1 MPVGVPLGH
10 SPISYSHKQ
19 HWLSALTL
27 LLALLV
33 LLLLLLLFIPAF
45 VLLLLVSTLI
55 LLHAH
60 FDPTCLV
67 LKCMFW
73 TLCLQPHRCLSVQK
87 WEALL
92 PQCLQVKVLVPG
104 VVPGKLGPTP
114 GICQTASSFLSS
126 PLLSSPLLSSPLLSL
141 LFSLSY
147 SLLLKPSLLLLLSF
161 SLLLKPSLLLFL
173 SVSLLLKPTLLLLLS
188 FSLLLKPSLLLFLVF
203 SSQAWC
209 GSSARPDN
217 DQATHSSDDTCPGSR
232 EFKTTQRNCYLS
244 SRNFV

>member
-1 MPVGVPLGH
+1 MLGVEVHVLDPVFAASQVPVCPKMGGTAA
-10 SPISYSHKQ
+10 SV
-19 HWLSALTL
+19 
-27 LLALLV
+27 LASQSV
-33 LLLLLLLFIPAF
+33 GPRCGPRKA
-45 VLLLLVSTLI
+45 
-55 LLHAH
+55 
-60 FDPTCLV
+60 
-67 LKCMFW
+67 W
-73 TLCLQPHRCLSVQK
+73 THPRH
-87 WEALL
+87 L
-92 PQCLQVKVLVPG
+92 PDS
-104 VVPGKLGPTP
+104 
-114 GICQTASSFLSS
+114 IIFS
-126 PLLSSPLLSSPLLSL
+126 LLSSPLLSL
-141 LFSLSY
+141 LFFLSF